1 MIIIIINSHEYDK
14 LDIRED
20 AKIHTIKKHGVG
32 NEKKANQIPVTDT
45 DFDLISVI
53 IEQFDEYYLG
63 EIKGGQQ
70 RVVFKKKFSNKNYH
84 CICTL
89 SNPRKRTLFFT
100 TMYIK
105 EITL

>member
-1 MIIIIINSHEYDK
+1 MIIITINSNEYDK

-20 AKIHTIKKHGVG
+20 AKIHTIKRHGVD
-32 NEKKANQIPVTDT
+32 NEKKANQIPVTDA
-45 DFDLISVI
+45 DFDLIPI
-53 IEQFDEYYLG
+53 IINEFDEYFLG

-70 RVVFKKKFSNKNYH
+70 RVVFKKKLSNKNYH

-89 SNPRKRTLFFT
+89 SNPRKKTLFFT